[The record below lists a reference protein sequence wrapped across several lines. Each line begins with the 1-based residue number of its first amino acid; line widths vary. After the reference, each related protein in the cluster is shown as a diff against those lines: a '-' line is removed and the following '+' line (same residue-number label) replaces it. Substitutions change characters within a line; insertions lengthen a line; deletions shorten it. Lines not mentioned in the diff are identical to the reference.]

1 MSSSSTFAYSLAKSS
16 YERCSCGTVEA
27 SAMPSTAERS
37 MKLAKS
43 APSSSPERLRS
54 VATRQWSRSSP
65 PSKSPNTV
73 CVFPTSIA
81 SSATG
86 RAYCSAAA
94 ALHSRPVDARDER
107 CAKNEALLREVND
120 RIEEVGEQLTVV
132 PDGGQLDFRC
142 ECGRPDCEALISLT
156 ISEYE
161 HLRSDN
167 DRFAVTPGH
176 E

>member
-1 MSSSSTFAYSLAKSS
+1 
-16 YERCSCGTVEA
+16 
-27 SAMPSTAERS
+27 
-37 MKLAKS
+37 
-43 APSSSPERLRS
+43 
-54 VATRQWSRSSP
+54 
-65 PSKSPNTV
+65 
-73 CVFPTSIA
+73 
-81 SSATG
+81 
-86 RAYCSAAA
+86 
-94 ALHSRPVDARDER
+94 VDARDER

-142 ECGRPDCEALISLT
+142 ECGRPDCEAFISLT

-176 E
+176 ENDRIERVVERSERYLIVDKLPDVERNVGADGLPDSSA

>member
-1 MSSSSTFAYSLAKSS
+1 MIGDEFPFVLTAAKAGNDDAI
-16 YERCSCGTVEA
+16 ERIY
-27 SAMPSTAERS
+27 RS
-37 MKLAKS
+37 
-43 APSSSPERLRS
+43 
-54 VATRQWSRSSP
+54 
-65 PSKSPNTV
+65 
-73 CVFPTSIA
+73 
-81 SSATG
+81 
-86 RAYCSAAA
+86 
-94 ALHSRPVDARDER
+94 

-142 ECGRPDCEALISLT
+142 ECGRPDCEAFISLT

-176 E
+176 ENDRIERVVERSERYLIVDKLPNVERNVGADGLPNSSA

>member
-1 MSSSSTFAYSLAKSS
+1 
-16 YERCSCGTVEA
+16 
-27 SAMPSTAERS
+27 
-37 MKLAKS
+37 
-43 APSSSPERLRS
+43 
-54 VATRQWSRSSP
+54 
-65 PSKSPNTV
+65 
-73 CVFPTSIA
+73 
-81 SSATG
+81 
-86 RAYCSAAA
+86 
-94 ALHSRPVDARDER
+94 VDARDER

-142 ECGRPDCEALISLT
+142 ECGRPDCEVLISLT

-176 E
+176 ENDRIERVVERSERYLIVDKLPDVERNVGADGLPNSSA